1 MVKHARR
8 RKLVEEAR
16 EPGRKGRSNQRSS
29 FWVGE
34 ELSFWRGKR
43 GA

>member
-1 MVKHARR
+1 VKHARR

-16 EPGRKGRSNQRSS
+16 EPGRKERSNKRSS
-29 FWVGE
+29 FEEERGGLFGE
-34 ELSFWRGKR
+34 EKR